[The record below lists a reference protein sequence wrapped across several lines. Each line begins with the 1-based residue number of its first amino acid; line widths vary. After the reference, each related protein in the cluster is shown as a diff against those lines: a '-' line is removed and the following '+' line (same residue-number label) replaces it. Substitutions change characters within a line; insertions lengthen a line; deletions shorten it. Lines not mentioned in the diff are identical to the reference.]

1 MQHSVKFIGKTHEEI
16 SLMRKD
22 SPSFSA
28 VDFFHFAILNESKY
42 GVIENGDDLLVST
55 WYSGDLI
62 DDYKKTLRNNQ

>member
-28 VDFFHFAILNESKY
+28 VDFFQFAKDNESKY
-42 GVIENGDDLLVST
+42 HTIESGDDLLVST

-62 DDYKKTLRNNQ
+62 DDYRKTLKNK